1 MPVSAAVYIG
11 VIASLTGW
19 TEDHIRWHLPLSR
32 GWAYFHT
39 HRTIAGESRVW
50 LNPSPSDLAAH
61 KKRVAF
67 LEKFKPGA
75 KIMALHDDQ

>member
-11 VIASLTGW
+11 VIAALTGW

-39 HRTIAGESRVW
+39 HRILAGESRVW
-50 LNPSPSDLAAH
+50 LRASPSEQAAQE
-61 KKRVAF
+61 KRVAF
-67 LEKFKPGA
+67 LERFRPNG
-75 KIMALHDDQ
+75 LDQ